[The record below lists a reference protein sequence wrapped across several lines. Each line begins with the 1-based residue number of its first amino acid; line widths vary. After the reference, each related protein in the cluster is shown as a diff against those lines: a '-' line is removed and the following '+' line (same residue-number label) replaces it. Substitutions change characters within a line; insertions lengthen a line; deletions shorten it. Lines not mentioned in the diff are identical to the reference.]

1 MSFHDSM
8 LDDGYSDEE
17 EYLEHLFDVFDKH
30 QDEIKRLDYS
40 EDYNQEENDDE
51 EEEDY
56 FFNENKWNTE
66 SFQSDVKFVR
76 KWCKKIK
83 KIETSY
89 FGLTTFLMIFQIILI
104 YQTF

>member
-40 EDYNQEENDDE
+40 EDYN
-51 EEEDY
+51 
-56 FFNENKWNTE
+56 
-66 SFQSDVKFVR
+66 
-76 KWCKKIK
+76 
-83 KIETSY
+83 
-89 FGLTTFLMIFQIILI
+89 
-104 YQTF
+104 

>member
-56 FFNENKWNTE
+56 FFNENKWLDFSKNNKALTKDFLLLKYISI
-66 SFQSDVKFVR
+66 SFH
-76 KWCKKIK
+76 C
-83 KIETSY
+83 
-89 FGLTTFLMIFQIILI
+89 L
-104 YQTF
+104 